1 MDFYKAFILLET
13 SNLTEKEI
21 KEELDLKF
29 PFFKSRS
36 DYNTMFEYWKAK
48 YCPYLLTKEQQEHYV
63 QICTEHIKSGLK
75 LSDFQKQH
83 SYSTKDC
90 YKARLFCFYRPKK
103 WLTDFENEH
112 SIVRTPLKVTLHSII
127 AQTFKTQPEE
137 HSNAV
142 RCEVDVTTVDKLV
155 TAKSKPGPS
164 LKENASYEKIT
175 VKIGKLELSWYSK
188 NADSSALKLIS
199 AITEELL

>member
-1 MDFYKAFILLET
+1 MIFRNKILILQKIVTRHVYFVFI
-13 SNLTEKEI
+13 
-21 KEELDLKF
+21 DL
-29 PFFKSRS
+29 
-36 DYNTMFEYWKAK
+36 
-48 YCPYLLTKEQQEHYV
+48 
-63 QICTEHIKSGLK
+63 
-75 LSDFQKQH
+75 
-83 SYSTKDC
+83 
-90 YKARLFCFYRPKK
+90 KK

-112 SIVRTPLKVTLHSII
+112 SIVRTPLKVTLHSIT

-175 VKIGKLELSWYSK
+175 VKIGELELSWYSK
-188 NADSSALKLIS
+188 NADS
-199 AITEELL
+199 

>member
-1 MDFYKAFILLET
+1 MWQQKYPLDFYKAFILLET

-75 LSDFQKQH
+75 LSDFSETKFLFYKRLLQGT
-83 SYSTKDC
+83 SILFLST
-90 YKARLFCFYRPKK
+90 
-103 WLTDFENEH
+103 
-112 SIVRTPLKVTLHSII
+112 
-127 AQTFKTQPEE
+127 
-137 HSNAV
+137 
-142 RCEVDVTTVDKLV
+142 
-155 TAKSKPGPS
+155 
-164 LKENASYEKIT
+164 
-175 VKIGKLELSWYSK
+175 
-188 NADSSALKLIS
+188 
-199 AITEELL
+199 